1 MTSENRLGRLAGLL
15 YVVVIVTG
23 IFSLGFV
30 PSHIASAKDSQ
41 GILAAIA
48 ASQTLF
54 RAGIASF
61 VIEQIAFLLLP
72 LVLFQLLQSVH
83 RQAAVLMMAFAVIGV
98 PIALISLTHRIDVL
112 PLLTD
117 THLQEMF
124 TPAQLNTMAQRSL
137 DAYRSGLLVASLFWG
152 LWLLPFG
159 YLVWAC
165 GYLPKVLGALL
176 VIGGISYVADVFC
189 TLLLPHYADMAL
201 SDYMT
206 SPAAIAEIGTGFW
219 LLLFGTRR
227 AKPSDTSSHA

>member
-1 MTSENRLGRLAGLL
+1 MISENRLSRLAGLL
-15 YVVVIVTG
+15 YVVVIITG

-30 PSHIASAKDSQ
+30 PSHIAAIKDSH

-83 RQAAVLMMAFAVIGV
+83 RRAAVLMLAFAVTGV
-98 PIALISLTHRIDVL
+98 PIALASLTHRLDVL

-117 THLQEMF
+117 THLQEAF
-124 TPAQLNTMAQRSL
+124 TPAQLTAMAQRSL
-137 DAYRSGLLVASLFWG
+137 DTYHSGLLIASLFWG
-152 LWLLPFG
+152 LWLLPLG

-165 GYLPKVLGALL
+165 GYLPKLLGALL
-176 VIGGISYVADVFC
+176 VLGGISYVADVFC
-189 TLLLPHYADMAL
+189 TLLWPHYVDTAL
-201 SDYMT
+201 SGYMT

-219 LLLFGTRR
+219 LLLVGTRR
-227 AKPSDTSSHA
+227 VRPSDAPARA